1 MSNRQPNFERRVLNL
16 ERRLGRATRIQRG
29 LVLLLLLQ
37 VGLAARQADP
47 AVPDVIR
54 TRSLQVVD
62 AVGTPVVLIAADRD
76 GNGGLAVYDRTA
88 RPLISLE
95 ADSRGAGAVNVMD
108 PERPEIAAAFL
119 GVDSHGDG
127 LAGVRSARDRGGASF
142 GIGIHGAGEFA
153 LYNAAGRLVG
163 ALGGDAFGSGMLRL
177 SNASQSPS
185 IHLGRTESGS
195 GTVTTFDETGAAHVL
210 SAK

>member
-1 MSNRQPNFERRVLNL
+1 MPNRQPNFEQRVLNL
-16 ERRLGRATRIQRG
+16 ERRLTRATRIQRG

-37 VGLAARQADP
+37 VVLAAGQDDP

-62 AVGTPVVLIAADRD
+62 TAGTPVVLIAADRD
-76 GNGGLAVYDRTA
+76 GNGGLAVYDRAA

-108 PERPEIAAAFL
+108 PERSEISAAFL
-119 GVDSHGDG
+119 GVDAHGDG

-177 SNASQSPS
+177 SDASQSPS

-195 GTVTTFDETGAAHVL
+195 GTVTTFDESGAAHVV